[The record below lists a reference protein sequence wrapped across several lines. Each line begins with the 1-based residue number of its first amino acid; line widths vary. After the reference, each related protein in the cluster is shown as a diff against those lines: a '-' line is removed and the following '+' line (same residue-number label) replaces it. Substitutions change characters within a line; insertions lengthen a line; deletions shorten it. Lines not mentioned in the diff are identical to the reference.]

1 MNMTSLLHVPF
12 LTYLKGK
19 DDFCDVAFKV
29 QKKQTKEN
37 GGQFI
42 MFYEVGKVYS
52 FTKEM
57 KIEGKEEK
65 GNEKRKKEKER
76 ELG

>member
-1 MNMTSLLHVPF
+1 
-12 LTYLKGK
+12 
-19 DDFCDVAFKV
+19 
-29 QKKQTKEN
+29 
-37 GGQFI
+37 